1 MNKKEI
7 INKLKKLMGKIDFNI
22 ITNTKNNEITI
33 FINDYVNIN
42 DIIFSL
48 EKIDSFIKDN
58 NINEKNYNEYYE
70 ILNILNYDSYNE
82 KNYEELF
89 YLNIF
94 IDQIKIIINNKEL

>member
-1 MNKKEI
+1 
-7 INKLKKLMGKIDFNI
+7 MGKIDFNI